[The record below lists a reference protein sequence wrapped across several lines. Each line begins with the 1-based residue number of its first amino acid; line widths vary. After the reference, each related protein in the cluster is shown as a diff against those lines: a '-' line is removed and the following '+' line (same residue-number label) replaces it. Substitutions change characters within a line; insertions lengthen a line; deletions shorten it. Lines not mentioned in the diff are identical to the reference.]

1 MAFSG
6 TKTNCVVDT
15 AYDPDALIMDSTTDF
30 DDLLVTTLD
39 GAINASVTSVT
50 LTDAGNF
57 PDGAGTIL
65 IQSEQ
70 ITYTGKSTNTLTG
83 CTRGANST
91 TAATHA
97 DDLAVVGFFDDA
109 ELLFDSGGTSGTVV
123 ATASY
128 AFATVADLGAKFT
141 SRVTPSMTQTVD
153 DRVNLF
159 DDAAESFFDSRAGN
173 FDGNAASGSSSILNF
188 AYSDDNVTYTD
199 FQQLLA
205 GSDVSARYIK
215 FKLDMTSDGD
225 VSPVITAL
233 SVSIDMPDTIQ
244 SERNKSIGSGGT
256 TITFPNAFYAIPD
269 VGVTIHSSATGDY
282 FVLSS
287 ITVSAFTI
295 NIYNSSGGGKTGTI
309 DYMARKY

>member
-1 MAFSG
+1 M
-6 TKTNCVVDT
+6 
-15 AYDPDALIMDSTTDF
+15 
-30 DDLLVTTLD
+30 
-39 GAINASVTSVT
+39 
-50 LTDAGNF
+50 
-57 PDGAGTIL
+57 
-65 IQSEQ
+65 
-70 ITYTGKSTNTLTG
+70 
-83 CTRGANST
+83 NS
-91 TAATHA
+91 
-97 DDLAVVGFFDDA
+97 
-109 ELLFDSGGTSGTVV
+109 
-123 ATASY
+123 
-128 AFATVADLGAKFT
+128 
-141 SRVTPSMTQTVD
+141 
-153 DRVNLF
+153 
-159 DDAAESFFDSRAGN
+159 
-173 FDGNAASGSSSILNF
+173 
-188 AYSDDNVTYTD
+188 YSDDNVTYTD

-244 SERNKSIGSGGT
+244 SERNKSIGSSGT

-295 NIYNSSGGGKTGTI
+295 NIYNSSAAGKTGTI

>member
-39 GAINASVTSVT
+39 GAINASVTSVI

-97 DDLAVVGFFDDA
+97 DDLAVIGFFDDA

-123 ATASY
+123 STANY
-128 AFATVADLGAKFT
+128 AFATVADLGSKFT

-159 DDAAESFFDSRAGN
+159 DSASGDWDDKAGN
-173 FDGNAASGSSSILNF
+173 FDGNAASGSSSILSF

-233 SVSIDMPDTIQ
+233 SVSIDMPDIIQ

-256 TITFPNAFYAIPD
+256 TITFPSAFYAIPD

-295 NIYNSSGGGKTGTI
+295 NIYNSSAAGKTGTI

>member
-15 AYDPDALIMDSTTDF
+15 AYDPDALIMDSSTDF
-30 DDLLVTTLD
+30 DD
-39 GAINASVTSVT
+39 ASG
-50 LTDAGNF
+50 D
-57 PDGAGTIL
+57 
-65 IQSEQ
+65 
-70 ITYTGKSTNTLTG
+70 
-83 CTRGANST
+83 
-91 TAATHA
+91 
-97 DDLAVVGFFDDA
+97 FDDA
-109 ELLFDSGGTSGTVV
+109 DLLFDSGGASGTVV
-123 ATASY
+123 STASY

-141 SRVTPSMTQTVD
+141 SRVTPSMSQSVD

-159 DDAAESFFDSRAGN
+159 DDAAESAFDSRAGN
-173 FDGNAASGSSSILNF
+173 FDGNAASGCSSILSF

-199 FQQLLA
+199 FQSLLA
-205 GSDVSARYIK
+205 GTDVSARYIK

-233 SVSIDMPDTIQ
+233 SVSIDMPDKIQ

-256 TITFPNAFYAIPD
+256 TITFPSAFYAIPD
-269 VGVTIHSSATGDY
+269 VGVTVHSSATGDY

-287 ITVSAFTI
+287 ISATAFTI
-295 NIYNSSGGGKTGTI
+295 NIYNSSAAGKTGTI